1 MDLCSSS
8 HVTPQPAE
16 LGDGELPSA
25 DFAQEHPLRILI
37 ADDNYINR
45 RVLSLLL
52 QRLGYE
58 TKTTEN
64 GRDCLDAA
72 LRNPCD
78 LLLIDIDMPE
88 MSGIECTQQIREAKL
103 DFPIVAVTATAPEL
117 SQEKCFAA
125 GMTGFM
131 AKPVRLQELKQI
143 LRVASDTRRK
153 KAEGTSPIVA

>member
-1 MDLCSSS
+1 MEWDSPSRVSSKS
-8 HVTPQPAE
+8 VA
-16 LGDGELPSA
+16 LGNGELPGI

-103 DFPIVAVTATAPEL
+103 DFPIIAVTATAPEV
-117 SQEKCFAA
+117 SREKCFAA
-125 GMTGFM
+125 GMTGYVS
-131 AKPVRLQELKQI
+131 KPVRLEELKQI
-143 LRVASDTRRK
+143 LRDASDTRRK
-153 KAEGTSPIVA
+153 KVEGTSPIVA